1 MKIAAIEIDNI
12 LGLERASITCT
23 APITLVAGGNEAGK
37 SSLCDAISMAFTG
50 KPRRVNLKKDLAQ
63 LVHDTNG
70 AKKGRVTL
78 VGADDELLGQFK
90 LPKGEH
96 ELAASLEKSTGYEFL
111 PMVLD
116 AEAFSSMTAD
126 ERRKT
131 LFRLAGCKASPEYIT
146 AELKAAGC
154 DMALAEQIIAIARSG
169 FTAMADEAKQRATQ
183 AKGEWKATT
192 GETWGSDKADGWA
205 VEVPGGPKVT
215 QEEIN
220 DALAAAT
227 TAQAE
232 IEKGMA
238 HKGKLEAQAEH
249 AAGLDQRLSELREAA
264 DLLPRMTA
272 KRDTTKTD
280 LATWQDKLSKADA
293 GLSAAKTG
301 DAGCE
306 CPSCNTLLKM
316 EGGALVLA
324 KGGKPDTKLIAK
336 LTQEVADAKNSV
348 NLYTRTLNNDEQA
361 VSAAVAAGA
370 ELDKLQAEDKPS
382 AASNSAALEKTI
394 AAIEKLRIDLSAA
407 QAKHSALTER
417 FSLVNGAKATTEK
430 AAAVHKSIA
439 AWLAIAEQLSPSGIP
454 AKLLSKALTPVNEAL
469 AQMAVTSGW
478 ATPELD
484 SDMTITYGGRAF
496 GLCSESA
503 KWRCNT
509 MLTLMIAHLSGLKF
523 AVLDRLDVLELS
535 ARPQLCKMAASLV
548 DSGAIDS
555 LIMCGTMK
563 EKPKMPA
570 QFQSLWIAG
579 GVVTSEGV

>member
-111 PMVLD
+111 PLVLD

-126 ERRKT
+126 ERRKA

-169 FTAMADEAKQRATQ
+169 FAAMADEAKQRATQ

-192 GETWGSDKADGWA
+192 GETWGSDKADGWT
-205 VEVPGGPKVT
+205 VEVPSGPKVT

-249 AAGLDQRLSELREAA
+249 AAGFDKRIAELREAA
-264 DLLPRMTA
+264 DLLPRMAA
-272 KRDTTKTD
+272 KRDATKTD

-293 GLSAAKTG
+293 DLAAAKTG

-306 CPSCNTLLKM
+306 CPSCSTLLKI

-348 NLYTRTLNNDEQA
+348 NLYTRTLHNDDQA
-361 VSAAVAAGA
+361 VSAAMAAGA
-370 ELDKLQAEDKPS
+370 ELDNCPENSPS

-407 QAKHSALTER
+407 QAKHGALTER
-417 FSLVNGAKATTEK
+417 FNLVNGAKATTEK
-430 AAAVHKSIA
+430 AAAAHKSIA
-439 AWLAIAEQLSPSGIP
+439 SWLAIAEQLSPSGIP
-454 AKLLSKALTPVNEAL
+454 AKLLSKALTPVNDAL

-478 ATPELD
+478 ATPALD
-484 SDMTITYGGRAF
+484 SDMAITYGGRTL

-535 ARPQLCKMAASLV
+535 ARPQLCKMAAGLV
-548 DSGAIDS
+548 DAGAIDS
-555 LIMCGTMK
+555 LVMCGTMK

-579 GVVTSEGV
+579 GVVASVTA